1 MTERRMKSPPRWFF
15 SLLVVGA
22 FLACGI
28 YLGMIR
34 IEGVSAGNVMRAVG
48 FGLLGLLML
57 WGVLGKR

>member
-1 MTERRMKSPPRWFF
+1 MTERKMKTPPRWFF
-15 SLLVVGA
+15 SILVVGA

-34 IEGVSAGNVMRAVG
+34 LEGVSTGLVMRAVG
-48 FGLLGLLML
+48 FGLLGILML